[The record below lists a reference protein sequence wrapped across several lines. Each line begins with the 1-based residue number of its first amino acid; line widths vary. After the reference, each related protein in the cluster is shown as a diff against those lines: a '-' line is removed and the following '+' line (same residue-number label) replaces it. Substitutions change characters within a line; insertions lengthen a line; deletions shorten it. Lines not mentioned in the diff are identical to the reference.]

1 LYRIKLQLFALV
13 MASLAAG
20 VPAVSAATAA
30 SLDKPMIERI
40 QAATYEVVVPK
51 LGDGDIKY
59 EKKLPMHLVPYAI
72 RSDNYYSIGTAF
84 AIAPDRFVTAAH
96 VFSLEYASQFQEIYL
111 RDTAGKLYEVGD
123 IRRFSTR
130 RDFVVFSLKKHQAG
144 TVLAVNEKP
153 SMNET
158 VYSVGNALGDGVVI
172 RDGLYTSNTPEE
184 VNGEWKWLRFS
195 AAASP
200 GNSGGPL
207 LDASGKVIGV
217 VLKKSSNEN
226 LNYALPIREVMQAS
240 EKKAELY
247 ANLGYSLD
255 NMPFTKSGIL
265 QESTTLPKPYKQLH
279 KELEAVYET
288 FGTGL
293 MHQMLQENRDKIFPQ
308 GRGSLPMLHRTYSA
322 IFPNI
327 LALQEDGNWDSFEP
341 KDITDADLPDNGL
354 IQHGKLGNSDLL
366 RIRKPDSMSDRDFY
380 YDSKAFMELLLK
392 GDPYYRTVANERV
405 KIVSLGKAE
414 ETSNHVDRY
423 GRKWIVHKWK
433 IPYANAYMVA
443 FVLPIP
449 GGAAVMLRSDQTW
462 LINSHIGDLKTLCD
476 FVYVTYYGTFAEW
489 KAFLANK
496 PLLPDAFASIKVAM
510 DYGKSFRFSSPRVS
524 FSYGPKLMT
533 INEDSDM
540 HLEFAYFRE
549 KGKVVW
555 DVAAVVMGD
564 NKNNSTFFQVTRHMR
579 PDDQLAADD
588 KRDWQTIVKGETP
601 YDRNSFP
608 NDTTT
613 VIGDVFKQGLKG
625 GKLDKSPVI
634 YTVSYGKDGNID
646 QQAMVDKIDLATK
659 SLDVKEY

>member
-1 LYRIKLQLFALV
+1 MMLKFLLLMAAL
-13 MASLAAG
+13 LAG
-20 VPAVSAATAA
+20 VATVSAA
-30 SLDKPMIERI
+30 SLDKPVIERI

-59 EKKLPMHLVPYAI
+59 EKKLPMHLIPYAI

-96 VFSLEYASQFQEIYL
+96 VLSLEYASQFQEIYL
-111 RDTAGKLYEVGD
+111 RDPQGKVYELGD
-123 IRRFSTR
+123 IHRFSTR
-130 RDFVVFSLKKHQAG
+130 RDFVVFSLKNHKAG
-144 TVLAVNEKP
+144 VFLEVNEKP
-153 SMNET
+153 AMNET
-158 VYSVGNALGDGVVI
+158 VFSVGNALGDGVVI
-172 RDGLYTSNTPEE
+172 RDGLYTSTTPEE
-184 VNGEWKWLRFS
+184 VSGDWKWLRFS

-207 LDASGKVIGV
+207 LDDSGKVIGV

-226 LNYALPIREVMQAS
+226 LNYALPVREVMKGS

-247 ANLGYSLD
+247 ANLGYSID

-265 QESTTLPKPYKQLH
+265 KQSTSLPKPYKKLH
-279 KELEAVYET
+279 KELEAIYET
-288 FGTGL
+288 FGNGL
-293 MHQMLQENRDKIFPQ
+293 MQQMLKENRAKIFPE

-354 IQHGKLGNSDLL
+354 IQHGKLGNSDMLH
-366 RIRKPDSMSDRDFY
+366 IRKPDSMSDRDFY
-380 YDSKAFMELLLK
+380 YDSKAFMDLLLK
-392 GDPYYRTVANERV
+392 GDPYYRTVASEKI
-405 KIVSLGKAE
+405 KIVSLGKAV

-433 IPYANAYMVA
+433 IPYGNAYMVA

-449 GGAAVMLRSDQTW
+449 GGAIAMLRSDRTW
-462 LINSHIGDLKTLCD
+462 VINSHIGDMKTLCD
-476 FVYVTYYGTFAEW
+476 FLYVTYYGTFAEW
-489 KAFLANK
+489 KSFLANK
-496 PLLPDAFASIKVAM
+496 PLLPEAFGSIKVGM
-510 DYGKSFRFSSPRVS
+510 DYGKSFHFDSSRVS
-524 FSYGPKLMT
+524 FGYGPELMA
-533 INEDSDM
+533 INKDSDM
-540 HLEFAYFRE
+540 HLEFAYFKE

-564 NKNNSTFFQVTRHMR
+564 NKNNSTFFQVTRHIR
-579 PDDQLAADD
+579 PDEKLSADD
-588 KRDWQTIVKGETP
+588 KNDWETIVKGETP

-608 NDTTT
+608 NDTVT
-613 VIGDVFKQGLKG
+613 VIGDVYKQGLKA
-625 GKLDKSPVI
+625 GKLDKNPVL

-646 QQAMVDKIDLATK
+646 QQAMVKKIDLGTK
-659 SLDVKEY
+659 TLNVKEY